1 MKNSSIF
8 GIRKEIRTVGEYKI
22 FTLIELLVV
31 IAIIAILAAILLPSL
46 NKARERARGIQC
58 TSNLKQIGTAFHF
71 YLNDNN
77 EWLPW
82 CRNGATTWCI
92 PWSTL
97 LWPHLSSKELYALD
111 VKKTVLQCP
120 SDKHKCTKNH
130 YSYMSYGY
138 NYYMMRDLSSGWFV
152 LGTPYRFPIRLQSI
166 PTPTEHLL
174 ISDYNI
180 DSDPAA
186 DTNGHTTVM
195 PTTIM
200 SRHGTATIS
209 PLMVGGNI
217 RSFPVRALQVSGAYL
232 PWNHELK
239 PNPTRNY

>member
-46 NKARERARGIQC
+46 NKAREKAREIQC
-58 TSNLKQIGTAFHF
+58 ISNLKQIGNAFQF
-71 YLNDNN
+71 YLDDNK

-82 CRNGATTWCI
+82 CRSGTTTVSI

-97 LWPHLSSKELYALD
+97 LWPHLSSKEVWTLD

-138 NYYMMRDLSSGWFV
+138 NHYMMRDLSAWFV
-152 LGTPYRFPIRLQSI
+152 LGSPYRFPLRLGAI
-166 PTPTEHLL
+166 PNPTEHLL

-180 DSDPAA
+180 DADPAA

-195 PTTIM
+195 NTTIM
-200 SRHGTATIS
+200 SRHNAAAIS
-209 PLMVGGNI
+209 PLMVGGNT
-217 RSFPVRALQVSGAYL
+217 RLFPVRALQVSPAYM
-232 PWNHELK
+232 PWNYELK
-239 PNPTRNY
+239 TNPTRNY